1 MSMLGRIQIDER
13 TRTNTRYAAAI
24 WLGVT
29 QVLFA
34 GVLFYRLYVLAQPD
48 EELRDFQL
56 VLAISI
62 FGYIG
67 LQLLLGGVMPTLTMR
82 GALVAYLALCVM
94 ITTGCL
100 LVYGWPAADEWAST
114 WLPAL
119 LGPALFV
126 GAYSIVAR
134 IGHWWVERR
143 IG

>member
-1 MSMLGRIQIDER
+1 MLGRIQIDER
-13 TRTNTRYAAAI
+13 TRTNTRYAAAN
-24 WLGVT
+24 W
-29 QVLFA
+29 
-34 GVLFYRLYVLAQPD
+34 
-48 EELRDFQL
+48 
-56 VLAISI
+56 
-62 FGYIG
+62 
-67 LQLLLGGVMPTLTMR
+67 LQLLLGGVMPTLTLR